1 VNVPGTPTRDFHSKK
16 SMAEK
21 NDREADPFLATPSP
35 NLATEFHQIAV
46 QQDPQLGLEILEL
59 ETINGRLSAQSRPRS
74 MTPIEEET
82 EPLAPES
89 AEPTQEFRSPLEPP
103 TIVVRDDASTVHN
116 EEIEPK
122 KRPPLFFSKTAVVL
136 IVIALIILI
145 GIVVT
150 VLLVV
155 VYKVG
160 QTSAPVV
167 ASSTPTNTLTQV
179 VANPTPAST
188 SGPVPTTAATRLDR
202 FFSVFSSDR
211 NSRLSYN
218 GETCYMVLFSELA
231 GGERWAT
238 PPNPFYNCEMHLR
251 ADGNL
256 VMYFG
261 NVTVWQ
267 ALQQGRPTNRTY
279 SLAVSDAGQA
289 QLRDM
294 STTEVYWSV
303 P

>member
-1 VNVPGTPTRDFHSKK
+1 
-16 SMAEK
+16 MAET
-21 NDREADPFLATPSP
+21 NEREADPFLATPSP
-35 NLATEFHQIAV
+35 NLAADFDQLPQ
-46 QQDPQLGLEILEL
+46 QQDAQLGLEILEL
-59 ETINGRLSAQSRPRS
+59 ETMNGRLSYGSRPRS
-74 MTPIEEET
+74 MTPIEEEN
-82 EPLAPES
+82 EPLAPSNMEPKQES
-89 AEPTQEFRSPLEPP
+89 SLEPT

-116 EEIEPK
+116 EEIEPS

-136 IVIALIILI
+136 IIIALIVLI

-160 QTSAPVV
+160 QTSAPAG

-179 VANPTPAST
+179 IANPTPAST

-211 NSRLSYN
+211 NSRLSFN
-218 GETCYMVLFSELA
+218 GETCYMVLISERA

-251 ADGNL
+251 TDGNL

-267 ALQQGRPTNRTY
+267 ALQQGRPMNRTY
-279 SLAVSDAGQA
+279 SLGVSDAGQA